1 MIVDSHVHVWS
12 ADPSAYPWQ
21 PLLAHVPPPQS
32 PAPVATLIA
41 DMDRAGVAMAVL
53 VQPSVYGRDHRY
65 LGACLKAH
73 PDRFAGICLVDPASS
88 APDADLRQLVAENCY
103 RGLRL
108 NTIRQGDCAGL
119 LAPERRCLFEAAEE
133 LKLSVSF
140 HMDFDQAPVV
150 AELAGRYVS
159 TPFIIDYLGPDIHTR
174 ADAAGHLDLLAVH
187 RNIHFKLLCVAEDA
201 KTPYPFADI
210 MPFYEMVLAH
220 FGAERV
226 MFGSDYP
233 GAARICTYEK
243 LIAWGRAFPGL
254 TETGRRLVMGETACR
269 LFCSKT

>member
-12 ADPSAYPWQ
+12 ADPFAYPWQ

-32 PAPVATLIA
+32 PAPVETLIA

-65 LGACLKAH
+65 LAACLKAH
-73 PDRFAGICLVDPASS
+73 PERFVGVCLVDPASS
-88 APDADLRQLVAENCY
+88 VPDADLRQLLAENSY

-119 LAPERRCLFEAAEE
+119 LAPDRRRLFDAAEE
-133 LKLSVSF
+133 LRLSVSF
-140 HMDFDQAPVV
+140 HMDIDQAPVV
-150 AELAGRYVS
+150 AELAERYVS
-159 TPFIIDYLGPDIHTR
+159 TPFIIDYLGPDIHAR
-174 ADAAGHLDLLAVH
+174 ADAARHLDLLAAH
-187 RNIHFKLLCVAEDA
+187 RNVYFKLLCVAEDA
-201 KTPYPFADI
+201 ETPYPFADI
-210 MPFYEMVLAH
+210 MPFYEAVLAR

-233 GAARICTYEK
+233 GAARLCAYEK
-243 LIAWGRAFPGL
+243 LIAWGQNFPGP
-254 TETGRRLVMGETACR
+254 TVAGRRLVMGETARR
-269 LFCSKT
+269 LFGA